1 MLHNKNAGQGFA
13 GNTPSKALT
22 VLFHTGFTRGFFYA
36 AFSGLIERPDLLV
49 LCSSST
55 LEAG

>member
-22 VLFHTGFTRGFFYA
+22 VLFHTKIFLRCVFAYEGVD
-36 AFSGLIERPDLLV
+36 FSPHSV
-49 LCSSST
+49 
-55 LEAG
+55 